1 MSQPTARKLVKKY
14 RPDLDLSLL
23 TEAEVQRIL
32 KHIQKFMRKYE

>member
-32 KHIQKFMRKYE
+32 KHIKKFMRKYE

>member
-23 TEAEVQRIL
+23 TEAEILRIS
-32 KHIQKFMRKYE
+32 KKIQLFMGKK